1 MQTTPAAN
9 ATNTPL
15 LFRVRTITAGVAM
28 QNLGEAGR
36 VEAALNALLR
46 SKKRF
51 EERGYQVQTIR
62 VVTPSLLANAS
73 TDQRKAALGDITRLD
88 SLAAE
93 HGAVLSIGSILGLDH
108 VASDLASWASDMSR
122 ATRVTSCSVTVAGQ
136 GRASIGSAAAAAAVV
151 STLARV
157 APQGVANFRFAAA
170 ANIPAGTPFFPVAHH
185 EGSDSLAIGLES
197 PRLLRQAIANRG
209 VEQATQLIK
218 ETLDK
223 AFAPVAA
230 LAAECARTERRR
242 FLGIDSSP
250 APGMDSSIGEMIET
264 LTGTPFGGASTLEAC
279 AAITAALK
287 QLSVPTCGYS
297 GLMLPVLEDPVL
309 ARRAAEHR
317 YGVNELL
324 LFSAVCG
331 TGLDVV
337 PLPGDTPVPV
347 LARIIRDV
355 ATMSVRLNKPL
366 SARLFPVPGKAVG
379 EEVAFDDPLLTKSV
393 TLPVA

>member
-1 MQTTPAAN
+1 MQTTSAAD
-9 ATNTPL
+9 ATNGAHP
-15 LFRVRTITAGVAM
+15 FRVRTITAGVAM
-28 QNLGEAGR
+28 QSLGEAGR
-36 VEAALNALLR
+36 VEAALTALLR
-46 SKKRF
+46 SKRRF
-51 EERGYQVQTIR
+51 EERGYQVQTVR
-62 VVTPSLLANAS
+62 VVTPSLLASAS
-73 TDQRKAALGDITRLD
+73 TDQRKSALADITRLD

-93 HGAVLSIGSILGLDH
+93 QGAVLSIGSILALDH
-108 VASDLASWASDMSR
+108 AASDLASWASDVSR
-122 ATRVTSCSVTVAGQ
+122 ATRVTSFSVTVATQ
-136 GRASIGSAAAAAAVV
+136 GRASTSSATAAAEIVAA
-151 STLARV
+151 LARV

-170 ANIPAGTPFFPVAHH
+170 ANIPPGTPFFPVAHH

-197 PRLLRQAIANRG
+197 PRLLRQAIVNHS

-218 ETLDK
+218 EALDK

-264 LTGTPFGGASTLEAC
+264 LTGTPFGSASTLEAC

-317 YGVNELL
+317 FGVNELL

-337 PLPGDTPVPV
+337 PLPGDTPAPV

-355 ATMSVRLNKPL
+355 ATMAVRLNKPL

-393 TLPVA
+393 TMPVA

>member
-1 MQTTPAAN
+1 MQTTSAAD

-73 TDQRKAALGDITRLD
+73 IDQRKSALGDIRKLD

-93 HGAVLSIGSILGLDH
+93 HGAVLSIGSILALDH
-108 VASDLASWASDMSR
+108 VATDLASWASEVSR
-122 ATRVTSCSVTVAGQ
+122 ATRVTSFSVTVAAQ
-136 GRASIGSAAAAAAVV
+136 GRASIGSATAAGEIV
-151 STLARV
+151 SALARV

-197 PRLLRQAIANRG
+197 PRLLRQAVMNRG

-230 LAAECARTERRR
+230 LAAECARTEGRR

-287 QLSVPTCGYS
+287 QLSVPTCG
-297 GLMLPVLEDPVL
+297 
-309 ARRAAEHR
+309 
-317 YGVNELL
+317 
-324 LFSAVCG
+324 
-331 TGLDVV
+331 
-337 PLPGDTPVPV
+337 
-347 LARIIRDV
+347 
-355 ATMSVRLNKPL
+355 
-366 SARLFPVPGKAVG
+366 
-379 EEVAFDDPLLTKSV
+379 
-393 TLPVA
+393 

>member
-1 MQTTPAAN
+1 MQTTAAAN
-9 ATNTPL
+9 ATSNPL

-28 QNLGEAGR
+28 QHLGEAGR

-51 EERGYQVQTIR
+51 EERGYQVQTVR
-62 VVTPSLLANAS
+62 VVTPSLLATAS
-73 TDQRKAALGDITRLD
+73 TGQRSSAVADIRRLD

-93 HGAVLSIGSILGLDH
+93 HGAVLGIGSVLGLDH
-108 VASDLASWASDMSR
+108 VASDLASWASDVSR
-122 ATRVTSCSVTVAGQ
+122 ATRVTSFSVTVATQ
-136 GRASIGSAAAAAAVV
+136 GRASIGSATAAAEIV

-170 ANIPAGTPFFPVAHH
+170 ANIPPGTPFFPVAHH

-197 PRLLRQAIANRG
+197 PRLLRQAVMNRS
-209 VEQATQLIK
+209 VEQATQSIR

-230 LAAECARTERRR
+230 LADDCARTEGRR

-264 LTGTPFGGASTLEAC
+264 LTGTPFGSASTLEAC

-309 ARRAAEHR
+309 ARRATEHR
-317 YGVNELL
+317 FGVNELL